1 MTVFTEVD
9 GILRCTIQNL
19 FECIP
24 FYYQRRSVFLSFFK
38 GCMSDPDSST
48 SIIKLL
54 FDLSISYLG
63 SYSKVVTGT
72 TGSIEKRQRAG
83 KMMIQ
88 AYESERIVLRDVFR
102 VNFASLSCIRK
113 YFDLKVDIDD
123 ESFEE
128 SNILFGFLEL
138 HLSDN
143 FWKWVQLEKKQH
155 WSDYIKER
163 DNDTSFVYS
172 AAMKDKIYDITG
184 YLCSHRVSNLLKHNK
199 LRNGYKETFI
209 QFHTQSRYDSGTTAV
224 KAGLPARYLLFRQ
237 HSGGLY
243 FSRVENF
250 NFISIVQTIFMQSLT
265 TDVLILFNS
274 IEPVKKAKEII
285 LNSINAQDAFK
296 KSCFTLQHSFTEG
309 INLAT
314 GKSPISFLFQ
324 FLITGFLRV
333 YSKDIYQ
340 IRLSNVLLSKSGASG
355 VRTGLLTL
363 SAVSEKKKRNE
374 GILQS
379 VSAVIDSTPSLISG
393 FISPCGRR
401 YKENK
406 SGWYKR
412 HLTTCPA
419 CLSSQ
424 HNMLGL
430 QPLSV
435 KEAAISAILDER
447 IELESL
453 EEFDDFDE
461 HIDLQEGINLE
472 IALEQEENTF
482 DAEFISGILN
492 EE

>member
-1 MTVFTEVD
+1 M
-9 GILRCTIQNL
+9 G
-19 FECIP
+19 
-24 FYYQRRSVFLSFFK
+24 
-38 GCMSDPDSST
+38 
-48 SIIKLL
+48 
-54 FDLSISYLG
+54 
-63 SYSKVVTGT
+63 
-72 TGSIEKRQRAG
+72 
-83 KMMIQ
+83 
-88 AYESERIVLRDVFR
+88 
-102 VNFASLSCIRK
+102 
-113 YFDLKVDIDD
+113 
-123 ESFEE
+123 
-128 SNILFGFLEL
+128 
-138 HLSDN
+138 
-143 FWKWVQLEKKQH
+143 QLEKKQH

-163 DNDTSFVYS
+163 DNDISFVYS

-379 VSAVIDSTPSLISG
+379 VSAVIDSTPSLTSS